1 MVVSAF
7 ICFILFKL
15 NAAQLQLSLWLTNV
29 FACVILFIRFKI
41 RNRMKVLIT
50 APSLDENKNV
60 SGISTLVREI
70 IKNGDA
76 EFHHFQAGRE
86 DDEKIGVKWILQQIF
101 LTPRLLWTLYSE
113 KIELVHI
120 NTALV
125 PLSILRDAT
134 LVFAARMAKTPI
146 LLHPNGGRFLMEDFT
161 NRPLAWITEKM
172 FRFASK
178 VLVLSDHE
186 KQSIEKRWHHLDVRI
201 LPNAISID
209 EALINQRVEKSEK
222 TIIFLGRL
230 HESKGLHEII
240 EACRV
245 LKNENYKFKF
255 RCFGAG
261 PQKDFFIDEMTR
273 ILGDDFYY
281 GGVISGAEKWNQ
293 LSESD
298 VFLLPSRYGEGLPLA
313 ILEAMAARVVVVA
326 ADVASVRAVIKDGEN
341 GLMVEPYNTAQTIEK
356 LKYLL
361 SGEANWE
368 NLRQNGRKTVEENY
382 AIGEYVKK
390 LENLYGEIIHSPKSS
405 LNSKNI

>member
-1 MVVSAF
+1 
-7 ICFILFKL
+7 
-15 NAAQLQLSLWLTNV
+15 
-29 FACVILFIRFKI
+29 
-41 RNRMKVLIT
+41 MKVLIT

-70 IKNGDA
+70 IKNGNA
-76 EFHHFQAGRE
+76 EFYHFQAGRE
-86 DDEKIGVKWILQQIF
+86 DDEKIGVKWIFQQIF
-101 LTPRLLWTLYSE
+101 LTPRFLWTLRRE
-113 KIELVHI
+113 KIELVHV

-125 PLSILRDAT
+125 PLSILRDAA
-134 LVFAARMAKTPI
+134 LVFAAGIAKTPV

-172 FRFASK
+172 FRSAGK
-178 VLVLSDHE
+178 VLVLSEHE
-186 KQSIEKRWHHLDVRI
+186 KQSIEKRWSDLDVRI

-209 EALINQRVEKSEK
+209 EAFINERVEKSEK

-245 LKNENYKFKF
+245 LKKENYKFKF

-261 PQKDFFIDEMTR
+261 PQKDFFIESMTK
-273 ILGDDFYY
+273 ILGEDFFY
-281 GGVISGAEKWNQ
+281 GGVISGAEKWKQ
-293 LSESD
+293 LAESD

-341 GLMVEPYNTAQTIEK
+341 GLMIEPYNTAQTVEK
-356 LKYLL
+356 LQYLL
-361 SGEANWE
+361 SGEADWE
-368 NLRQNGRKTVEENY
+368 SLRRNGRKTVEENF

-390 LENLYGEIIHSPKSS
+390 LENLYGEILQSS
-405 LNSKNI
+405 KTRLKAKNI